1 MDNTQSDNDKTRS
14 LFSRLIG
21 PLLLTMGICGVILG
35 FALSSQGSSDIRVE
49 GNPIIESLLP
59 EPDSEVLRQSFVGI
73 DLISGY
79 EAELTINGVPIPPDE
94 INVLRDLE
102 NPRESAETSGSFGST
117 LNRFLSQPLEG
128 RAVPELLG
136 DRNCVSAVY
145 WPLSDPEKRQRIDWC
160 FTAL

>member
-117 LNRFLSQPLEG
+117 LNRFLYQPLEG

-136 DRNCVSAVY
+136 DRNCGSAVY